1 MYHRNVLVLANVT
14 AASDSLVDALAALD
28 ARTPATFTLVV
39 PAGAGREA
47 ATATLEH
54 ALDRITGAGL
64 TAIGELGDPDPMIA
78 VQEAY
83 DPRRFDEIV
92 VSTLPLGSSKWLHAG
107 MPERIATLTGA
118 PVTHV
123 VSEPARPPHR
133 TTPAPAQESIG
144 PLLAPYAALARAH
157 SH

>member
-1 MYHRNVLVLANVT
+1 MYQRNVLVLANVT
-14 AASDSLVDALAALD
+14 AASESLVQALVDLD
-28 ARTPATFTLVV
+28 ARTPATFTLLV
-39 PAGAGREA
+39 PAGSGREA
-47 ATATLEH
+47 AIATLEE
-54 ALDRITGAGL
+54 ALDRFTAAGL
-64 TAIGELGDPDPMIA
+64 IATGEVGDPDPMIA

-83 DPRRFDEIV
+83 DPRRYDEIV

-107 MPERIATLTGA
+107 MPERIGILTGA

-133 TTPAPAQESIG
+133 TTPVPAQESIG
-144 PLLAPYAALARAH
+144 PLLAPYAAVARAH